1 MKEILERLERKM
13 DAGFAQ
19 VDRRFEQVD
28 ARFEQVDK
36 RFEQVDRRFEQVDKR
51 FEQVDVQ
58 LEDGRERDRGFEARF
73 DRVDAQLQ
81 KQGVLLEAVQGDVKM
96 ALEGIIGNR
105 EISDKGFAD
114 VMRKLDERVQPIE
127 LVSRKFSRELSPR
140 AKSAA
145 KRRRS

>member
-1 MKEILERLERKM
+1 MKEILERLEQKM

-19 VDRRFEQVD
+19 IDE
-28 ARFEQVDK
+28 RFEQVDK
-36 RFEQVDRRFEQVDKR
+36 RFEQVDT
-51 FEQVDVQ
+51 Q

-81 KQGVLLEAVQGDVKM
+81 QQGVLLEAVQGDVKM

-105 EISDKGFAD
+105 EITDKGFAD
-114 VMRKLDERVQPIE
+114 VMRKLDERVLPIE
-127 LVSRKFSRELSPR
+127 LASRKFGRQLITG
-140 AKSAA
+140 AKPAD

>member
-36 RFEQVDRRFEQVDKR
+36 RFEQVD
-51 FEQVDVQ
+51 VQ
-58 LEDGRERDRGFEARF
+58 LEEGRERDRGFEARF